1 MLSPFCHTV
10 VQSVSPDTLYF
21 VYLYE
26 AKSGGRPGL
35 ETRLLY
41 FCIHTC
47 MHASIHAS
55 MHPYIHTSIHPY
67 HMHLLLGGQH
77 CLDLHLVK
85 ELEKWLQCQRWR
97 SSQELG
103 SHRIRTTCFIREMLK
118 HPCQLSHGQW
128 FKLLCLLLGLL
139 TNAGSCGWFVCL
151 ICHSCP
157 QPCSRCV
164 ILSSRCF

>member
-1 MLSPFCHTV
+1 MGTASWDSPALPQWLWALCRLAPLSRPFALWTSCLRSRSRATCSTCDAGSCFCHG
-10 VQSVSPDTLYF
+10 SSKGLR
-21 VYLYE
+21 
-26 AKSGGRPGL
+26 RP
-35 ETRLLY
+35 
-41 FCIHTC
+41 
-47 MHASIHAS
+47 
-55 MHPYIHTSIHPY
+55 
-67 HMHLLLGGQH
+67 LLGGQH
-77 CLDLHLVK
+77 CLNLHLMK
-85 ELEKWLQCQRWR
+85 ELEKRLQCKRWC

-103 SHRIRTTCFIREMLK
+103 SHRIRTACFVREMLED
-118 HPCQLSHGQW
+118 PCQLSHGQW